1 MEKKKKDKKRIVL
14 LSLAAVIFASA
25 GFVAG
30 PWHVLVKKHKEAQ
43 VKEAIRER
51 LQETR
56 NKEYVQAQMM
66 DFLEER
72 YHEKFVMKGYIDCL
86 GNWYGNYVEMKA
98 CPEGK
103 DDGEHL
109 FIVEGKPD
117 DSGNLEYR
125 DSYFYILIEKDF
137 LKYFEPVMEDYF
149 DDFYCKV
156 YFAPE
161 YSTISPK
168 ISGNATVE
176 ELLEYRAG
184 KDYEKPVLSIYSE
197 KRLMP
202 ETQRFFCRELQIM
215 KFQGTVS
222 IRTTDGNGEVLEV
235 DIYDIDSETIH
246 KD

>member
-1 MEKKKKDKKRIVL
+1 M
-14 LSLAAVIFASA
+14 
-25 GFVAG
+25 
-30 PWHVLVKKHKEAQ
+30 
-43 VKEAIRER
+43 
-51 LQETR
+51 
-56 NKEYVQAQMM
+56 
-66 DFLEER
+66 
-72 YHEKFVMKGYIDCL
+72 
-86 GNWYGNYVEMKA
+86 
-98 CPEGK
+98 
-103 DDGEHL
+103 L
-109 FIVEGKPD
+109 FR
-117 DSGNLEYR
+117 SGNLEYR